1 MIVLLYLGT
10 GISGI
15 YERTRIDSTV
25 GRACPVRLR
34 RWCGCAGIMT
44 LRILVVAESRAGSSP
59 EGGSYDR
66 ESSKT
71 LFCPCCGRET
81 VLVEVHGHGQ
91 CAQCGIN
98 IEPCCQGAPLENN

>member
-1 MIVLLYLGT
+1 M
-10 GISGI
+10 
-15 YERTRIDSTV
+15 TRKTSIKT
-25 GRACPVRLR
+25 
-34 RWCGCAGIMT
+34 
-44 LRILVVAESRAGSSP
+44 ESKAGSP
-59 EGGSYDR
+59 LEGEKCNT
-66 ESSKT
+66 ESFKT